1 MNENI
6 GDRAEYQIRDEME
19 GDAGQLVE
27 LFVQLGY
34 PASQEEL
41 SSRLTALRGSEDY
54 AVRVAEQDGKL
65 IGMIAF
71 HRERALLQPTCEVR
85 VMALVVAEQER
96 GSGIGSRL
104 LVEAEEWAREQN
116 ASYMRLNS
124 GIREERSKA
133 HVFYMSHDYNSGSI
147 GFSKKLLT
155 DHEQQSAN
163 KNNSSKS
170 E

>member
-1 MNENI
+1 MDENI
-6 GDRAEYQIRDEME
+6 YGRAEYQIRDEIE
-19 GDAGQLVE
+19 GDAGGLTG
-27 LFVQLGY
+27 LFDQLGY
-34 PASQEEL
+34 PVSEEEL
-41 SSRLTALRGSEDY
+41 FLRLNALRGREDY
-54 AVRVAEQDGKL
+54 AIRVAERDGKL

-71 HRERALLQPTCEVR
+71 HSERALLQPTCEVR

-104 LVEAEEWAREQN
+104 LAEAEEWARDRN

-133 HVFYMSHDYNSGSI
+133 HVFYRSYGYDSGSI
-147 GFSKKLLT
+147 GFSKKLRT
-155 DHEQQSAN
+155 DSERQSA
-163 KNNSSKS
+163 KS